1 MEEKIM
7 AEAVLEDVDAVD
19 AEIDEVVIKPR
30 RKRPALYKRFDMET
44 AFYADKEDE
53 EPKFKYNLKGS
64 FKLDIFRALAVLFA
78 AIACL
83 SAISLFKNKK

>member
-1 MEEKIM
+1 MEEKTT
-7 AEAVLEDVDAVD
+7 AEEMIDEVEAIE
-19 AEIDEVVIKPR
+19 AEIDEVVVKSR
-30 RKRPALYKRFDMET
+30 RRRPAILKRFDMET
-44 AFYADKEDE
+44 AFFADKEDE
-53 EPKFKYNLKGS
+53 EPKFKYSLKGS